1 MKFIFGV
8 KIIVNY
14 SKIFFA
20 SILFVFLLIFIIN
33 ITIGGTPRY
42 YEILANQNIIK
53 YQEAKEKLVQYK
65 LSKTI
70 NKNFQ
75 EPSIIY
81 NKNNPPVIKNCGK
94 FESGLYNLIYLQ
106 DVYGFRENKNNLYNK
121 SDYILLGDSFVES
134 ICINKP
140 NDLKSNL
147 EKISEKNFLN
157 LGKEGTDYPQQLE
170 NLIFYT
176 NETEFYGIIWF
187 FYEGND
193 YESKFSKDTKNK
205 IEENKIKNKKFYS
218 KEELENFDK
227 NQQEYSYNYIIFD
240 SKLTN
245 IKFNQTIDL
254 FFKIKVYTSEFI
266 KGPTTLLKF
275 FFKYNT
281 LLDEDDYNFALS
293 EANKFLENKK
303 INQKFIY
310 YLPSW
315 QKLSLHKLYKFK
327 IFNNHPQI
335 KQFEELK
342 NSVKKVAEANN
353 FIFIDGSDFFMN
365 LEKPLEVF
373 HYNLN
378 THFNSLGYELLAN
391 DLNEKIVKKYQINHK

>member
-1 MKFIFGV
+1 M
-8 KIIVNY
+8 
-14 SKIFFA
+14 
-20 SILFVFLLIFIIN
+20 
-33 ITIGGTPRY
+33 
-42 YEILANQNIIK
+42 
-53 YQEAKEKLVQYK
+53 
-65 LSKTI
+65 
-70 NKNFQ
+70 
-75 EPSIIY
+75 
-81 NKNNPPVIKNCGK
+81 
-94 FESGLYNLIYLQ
+94 
-106 DVYGFRENKNNLYNK
+106 
-121 SDYILLGDSFVES
+121 
-134 ICINKP
+134 
-140 NDLKSNL
+140 
-147 EKISEKNFLN
+147 
-157 LGKEGTDYPQQLE
+157 
-170 NLIFYT
+170 
-176 NETEFYGIIWF
+176 
-187 FYEGND
+187 
-193 YESKFSKDTKNK
+193 
-205 IEENKIKNKKFYS
+205 
-218 KEELENFDK
+218 
-227 NQQEYSYNYIIFD
+227 
-240 SKLTN
+240 TN